1 VSLKT
6 KLLFSG
12 ALFSWFMTF
21 SSWRF
26 AHPVE
31 ITLDWIMVALILSV
45 IYVYMKEKKAR
56 MKSLAD
62 PENFT

>member
-1 VSLKT
+1 VSFKT

-21 SSWRF
+21 FSWRF
-26 AHPVE
+26 AHHIE
-31 ITLDWIMVALILSV
+31 ITLDWILVALILSV

-62 PENFT
+62 PENFS